1 MRNINSKEVSVL
13 VTGPFNE
20 SFDYILEDKNINSS
34 VGQIVLV
41 PFGKRKIVG
50 IIIGDGTKTIAETK
64 LKAVLQVYDLEPIP
78 KPSIEL
84 MNFLASWY
92 CVFKGLVL
100 KMILSPIEAITSPD
114 YEKVYKSNYSNENEI
129 TEFEKIKIT
138 YKRKLVLDFL
148 LNFDLGKSQN
158 DIIKQTG
165 VSKAIL
171 RDMAQKKLI
180 QEKKVCK
187 TLN

>member
-1 MRNINSKEVSVL
+1 MKNLNSKEVSVL
-13 VTGPFNE
+13 VSGPFNE
-20 SFDYILEDKNINSS
+20 PFDYVLEDKNTNFS
-34 VGQIVLV
+34 VGQIDLV

-64 LKAVLQVYDLEPIP
+64 LKAVLKVFDLEPIP

-114 YEKVYKSNYSNENEI
+114 YEKVYKSNFLNENEI
-129 TEFEKIKIT
+129 KEIENMLNDILKKQ
-138 YKRKLVLDFL
+138 VN
-148 LNFDLGKSQN
+148 LNFKYDPSL
-158 DIIKQTG
+158 
-165 VSKAIL
+165 IL
-171 RDMAQKKLI
+171 YSGS
-180 QEKKVCK
+180 
-187 TLN
+187 

>member
-1 MRNINSKEVSVL
+1 MKNINSKEVSVL
-13 VTGPFNE
+13 VSGPFNE
-20 SFDYILEDKNINSS
+20 PFDYVLEDKNTNFS

-50 IIIGDGTKTIAETK
+50 IIIGNGTKTIPETK
-64 LKAVLQVYDLEPIP
+64 LKTVLQVYDLEPLP

-100 KMILSPIEAITSPD
+100 KMTLSPLEAITSPD
-114 YEKVYKSNYSNENEI
+114 YEKVYKSNFPNENEI
-129 TEFEKIKIT
+129 NGIEEIKIT

-148 LNFDLGKSQN
+148 LNFDIGKSQN
-158 DIIKQTG
+158 DIIKQ
-165 VSKAIL
+165 IL
-171 RDMAQKKLI
+171 P
-180 QEKKVCK
+180 
-187 TLN
+187 